1 MFKSNI
7 DIIFS
12 DLQKYKRDK
21 KTLVEY
27 YLNDRLDKS
36 LNTYITS
43 IDSIVL
49 KLSSRNSLRL
59 LKKLNKDY

>member
-27 YLNDRLDKS
+27 YLNDRLERI
-36 LNTYITS
+36 LIWVYM
-43 IDSIVL
+43 
-49 KLSSRNSLRL
+49 R
-59 LKKLNKDY
+59 